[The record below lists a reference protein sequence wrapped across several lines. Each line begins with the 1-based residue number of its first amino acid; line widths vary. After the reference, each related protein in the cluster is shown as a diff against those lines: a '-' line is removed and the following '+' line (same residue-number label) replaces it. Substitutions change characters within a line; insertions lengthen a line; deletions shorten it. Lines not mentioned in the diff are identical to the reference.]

1 MEETIGYE
9 ALFSSEEWESLDIVD
24 WEPDGGGD
32 VKHTVTV
39 VAVHDGYELGCDQ
52 GDFFDHVSDVRCAA
66 NLKRL
71 HEEFEAVVV
80 DRTRLER

>member
-9 ALFSSEEWESLDIVD
+9 ALFSAEEWESLDIVD
-24 WEPDGGGD
+24 WKPDGGGD

-39 VAVHDGYELGCDQ
+39 VAVDDGYELGCDEC
-52 GDFFDHVSDVRCAA
+52 DFADHVSDVRCAA

-80 DRTRLER
+80 ASWSVEL

>member
-9 ALFSSEEWESLDIVD
+9 ALFSSEEWESLEIVD
-24 WEPDGGGD
+24 WERDGGGD

-39 VAVHDGYELGCDQ
+39 VTVDDGYELCCDQ
-52 GDFFDHVSDVRCAA
+52 GDFLDHVSDVRCAA

-80 DRTRLER
+80 ERTRLER

>member
-1 MEETIGYE
+1 MEGTIGYE

-24 WEPDGGGD
+24 LEPDGGGD

-39 VAVHDGYELGCDQ
+39 MAVDDGYELGCDQ

-80 DRTRLER
+80 ESTRLER